1 MRAVL
6 LLLLLPLTGCIY
18 AESENPHLGLTRA
31 DARHAVAHM
40 RGNRVPLARPVLI
53 LNGYHAWPRLAIDL
67 KNALKHATSKND
79 YDFLVI
85 SYPFSFDIDTV
96 THEVARCVNERWPS
110 ADPNTTRE
118 IDVVGISMG
127 GLIARNASLAPEQRF
142 RHTDSTH
149 TTPRLNIHH
158 LYTLG
163 TPHNGATLAAY
174 ITPDNAAHDMV
185 PGSPFLTHLNA
196 QPRTYTLTCYTQTRD
211 IWTGATRASPPG
223 TPVIWSSSTI
233 LFSHFSTMDNPLFIA
248 DIARRLRDEP
258 PLLTPGPPPDIN

>member
-1 MRAVL
+1 MRIAL
-6 LLLLLPLTGCIY
+6 LVFFFPLAGCIY
-18 AESENPHLGLTRA
+18 AEPENPHLGVTRA
-31 DARHAVAHM
+31 DARHAITTM
-40 RGNRVPLARPVLI
+40 RSNPVPLERPVVV

-67 KNALKHATSKND
+67 KHDLMHATSGRPT
-79 YDFLVI
+79 DFLAI
-85 SYPFSFDIDTV
+85 SYPFSFDIDSITRD
-96 THEVARCVNERWPS
+96 VARRVNDHWPS
-110 ADPNTTRE
+110 ADPHTTRE

-127 GLIARNASLAPEQRF
+127 GLIARNAVLAPEHRF
-142 RHTDSTH
+142 RHTDARDAS
-149 TTPRLNIHH
+149 PRLNIRN

-185 PGSPFLTHLNA
+185 PGSPFLAHLNA
-196 QPRTYTLTCYTQTRD
+196 QPRTYALTCYSQTRD
-211 IWTGATRASPPG
+211 IWVGATRAAPPD
-223 TPVIWSSSTI
+223 TPVVWSSGTI